1 MANTTNLGLP
11 LMAAAQSQKHITH
24 NDAILM
30 LDALVQLS
38 VISTSLT
45 APPGSPVDGDRYII
59 GSGATGAWAGKDLN
73 VALSSS
79 GAWVF
84 LVPKVGWQAWDTA
97 NSIML
102 SWNGTAWVSASELSG
117 TAFVLKDNADG
128 TKKAMFELSG
138 ITTGTTRTYTLPN
151 ATGTLALIN
160 ATQTFTG
167 TTTFSGTF
175 SLSGATVNLGTAT
188 AASTVNVG
196 TGANASGVSKSIN
209 VGTDGASGSTTT
221 LVFGSATAGAL
232 GTTTFNSPTINF
244 SAINTAININGT
256 TALTGSATTATFLY
270 LGLGGATPDAT
281 NRLSINSPAALFNNA
296 GTSIALTLN
305 KNATA
310 NDASLTF
317 QTAFSSR
324 ALIGLLGQDDF
335 VFKVSPNG
343 SNYFS
348 GIRLWKDL
356 HGRVGIKHDYRK
368 GFMEWCGRPSVATLD
383 QFGATATVTG
393 TLTLVNC
400 TSSNLFTSSPR
411 VGVVSAATAGAN
423 AALASALCF
432 WRGNSSGLGGF
443 YLRVRGGIET
453 FQATSRMFMG
463 LYSAT
468 SIGNVNPS
476 TLLNMVGIGFDSG
489 DTTMSIMTNDG
500 TGAATKTSL
509 GAGFP
514 TTGGQDLYELIL
526 SAEPNGTSINY
537 RVERLNGGNVATG
550 TLSADLPANTSF
562 LALHMW
568 YNNGTAAGAV
578 NMAVVNAYA
587 EFAQLTGSRGA
598 IDA

>member
-1 MANTTNLGLP
+1 MADTANLILP
-11 LMAAAQSQKHITH
+11 LMAAAQSQKHVTH
-24 NDAILM
+24 NEAVLR
-30 LDALVQLS
+30 LDVLVQLA
-38 VISTSLT
+38 VKSTTLT
-45 APPGSPVDGDRYII
+45 APPGSPADGDRYLIA
-59 GSGATGAWAGKDLN
+59 SGPTGAWAGKDLN
-73 VALSSS
+73 ITYYSS

-84 LVPKVGWQAWDTA
+84 LPPRKGWLCWDEVNGILLVWTGSVWSDYAQAGGFVTTT
-97 NSIML
+97 SI
-102 SWNGTAWVSASELSG
+102 N
-117 TAFVLKDNADG
+117 NN
-128 TKKAMFELSG
+128 
-138 ITTGTTRTYTLPN
+138 TLP
-151 ATGTLALIN
+151 GKL
-160 ATQTFTG
+160 
-167 TTTFSGTF
+167 
-175 SLSGATVNLGTAT
+175 
-188 AASTVNVG
+188 
-196 TGANASGVSKSIN
+196 
-209 VGTDGASGSTTT
+209 
-221 LVFGSATAGAL
+221 
-232 GTTTFNSPTINF
+232 TI
-244 SAINTAININGT
+244 
-256 TALTGSATTATFLY
+256 
-270 LGLGGATPDAT
+270 LGLGGATADNT
-281 NRLSINSPAALFNNA
+281 NRFSINTGAALFNNA
-296 GTSIALTLN
+296 GTSISLTLN
-305 KNATA
+305 KNASG
-310 NDASLTF
+310 NDASFTF

-335 VFKVSPNG
+335 VFKVTPDG
-343 SNYFS
+343 SNFFS

-356 HGRVGIKHDYRK
+356 HGRVAIKHDYRK

-468 SIGNVNPS
+468 SIGNVDPS

-526 SAEPNGTSINY
+526 SAEPNGTTINY

-550 TLSADLPANTSF
+550 TLTTNLPTNTSF

-568 YNNGTAAGAV
+568 YNNGTTAGAV
-578 NMAVVNAYA
+578 NMAVVDAYA